1 MKKNIL
7 TIGCSNLLGM
17 HHAFR
22 QVFQHTQSNA
32 EESKTDLD
40 VEIEK
45 RTFTTILEDD
55 YARYTNLAVAGAGNG
70 LIKWRLF
77 DFLENER
84 PDYVYL
90 QFSGLTRR
98 DFNFDLG
105 NRKSFDVDSLLGA
118 TSEKHMYVTGGNQ
131 KHLYMLGGNHVHVEN
146 PTSFE
151 DYLKNLAY
159 NFYDDNSNNWH
170 SLQDI
175 FCAISIL
182 DKLMITYNWTIY
194 YDPIN
199 PPTEV
204 TKMEGVI
211 DKWPEFINMSNKL
224 PSPLNHTMDSGVD
237 VSDGVHF
244 TYDSFVKY
252 LEDHKSKIHLNFDHK

>member
-32 EESKTDLD
+32 KETETDLD
-40 VEIEK
+40 VKIEK

-55 YARYTNLAVAGAGNG
+55 YARYTNLSTSGAGNG

-77 DFLENER
+77 DFIENER

-98 DFNFDLG
+98 DFYFDIG
-105 NRKSFDVDSLLGA
+105 NRESFDVESLLGA
-118 TSEKHMYVTGGNQ
+118 TSKKHLYVTGGNQ
-131 KHLYMLGGNHVHVEN
+131 RLLYMVGGNHPFIEN
-146 PTSFE
+146 PNTFE

-159 NFYDDNSNNWH
+159 NFYDDNTNNWH

-175 FCAISIL
+175 FCAISVL
-182 DKLMITYNWTIY
+182 DKLEIQYNWSIY

-199 PPTEV
+199 PPTEI
-204 TKMEGVI
+204 TKMEGTI
-211 DKWPEFINMSNKL
+211 EKWPDFINNTNKL
-224 PSPLNHTMDSGVD
+224 PSPLNYTIDSGVD

-252 LEDHKSKIHLNFDHK
+252 LEDHKSKIHLDFNHK